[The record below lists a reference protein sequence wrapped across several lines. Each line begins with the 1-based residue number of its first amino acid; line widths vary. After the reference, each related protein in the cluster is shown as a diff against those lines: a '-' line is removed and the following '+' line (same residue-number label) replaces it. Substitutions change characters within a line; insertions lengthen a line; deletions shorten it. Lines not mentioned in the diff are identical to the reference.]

1 MEPKRWGLE
10 NCMMLQDDCGQFIDI
25 EDYERMESD
34 LRRQLEEAK
43 ASIGLHCTCG
53 NSEFKCLVCEMH
65 VNTFQTKTLI
75 DKIYAREEKLKE
87 QLAEVTAER
96 DLFSRQTA
104 VLWKAVRAMQDLID
118 QSQGVYGLHLNGDGA
133 PWETLQK
140 GGQFEEWLLDFDDA
154 LESADD
160 EAQAALQREE

>member
-34 LRRQLEEAK
+34 LRRQL
-43 ASIGLHCTCG
+43 
-53 NSEFKCLVCEMH
+53 
-65 VNTFQTKTLI
+65 
-75 DKIYAREEKLKE
+75 
-87 QLAEVTAER
+87 AEVTAER
-96 DLFSRQTA
+96 ELFCKQTA

-133 PWETLQK
+133 PWATLRK

-160 EAQAALQREE
+160 EAQAALRREK